1 MPAIASTLAAASA
14 GLWPN
19 PTKAVSVSPTAI
31 CMTPYSP
38 DADPITCRSTVIA
51 LLKAAGAALPTP
63 TLYTNMEPTI
73 TATFRCSVI
82 ATARNTKAAITL
94 IALAATN
101 SRPSVSLTI
110 SPLVTTLPSQMP
122 EAQEGEIDPAP
133 PSGSMTLTKMNGAQA
148 TKP

>member
-63 TLYTNMEPTI
+63 TI
-73 TATFRCSVI
+73 TATYRCSVN

-94 IALAATN
+94 SALAATN